1 MFIYRTCKSLV
12 SFDSLYGM
20 CPGLSPDSA
29 WMTFPRVE
37 RDKLM
42 LLLSVN
48 AWPLFVL
55 MPGKTWEPEMKRSIQ
70 QIVDGV
76 GTLYGTAFLSSF
88 ASGGQRGEGR
98 GKKKVGRVD
107 TLCFF
112 ADGVGNREKFPL
124 MEPQSVPP

>member
-1 MFIYRTCKSLV
+1 MSGFV
-12 SFDSLYGM
+12 SRQRLDD
-20 CPGLSPDSA
+20 LSQSGERQIDALALRERVAAVCTDA
-29 WMTFPRVE
+29 W
-37 RDKLM
+37 
-42 LLLSVN
+42 
-48 AWPLFVL
+48 
-55 MPGKTWEPEMKRSIQ
+55 KTWEPEMKRSIQ

-112 ADGVGNREKFPL
+112 ADRVGNREKFPPHGTTECPTL
-124 MEPQSVPP
+124 IETGT